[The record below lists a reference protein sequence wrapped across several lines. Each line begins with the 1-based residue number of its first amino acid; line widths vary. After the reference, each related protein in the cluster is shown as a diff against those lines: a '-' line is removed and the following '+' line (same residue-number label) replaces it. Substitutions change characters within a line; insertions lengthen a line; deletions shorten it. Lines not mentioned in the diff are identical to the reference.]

1 MMSLP
6 LPLINRSWSKGWL
19 VPYVST
25 PLGTVR
31 RMLSIARAGPDDV
44 VYDLGCGDGRMLL
57 TAVKEFGVKRAVGYE
72 IRKDL
77 CGYAASKILNEGLED
92 KITLVHGDL
101 FDADLHKAT
110 VITLYLNIAVNER
123 LRPKLERGTRATTR
137 A

>member
-1 MMSLP
+1 
-6 LPLINRSWSKGWL
+6 
-19 VPYVST
+19 
-25 PLGTVR
+25 
-31 RMLSIARAGPDDV
+31 MLSIARAGPDDV

-101 FDADLHKAT
+101 FDADLHKAA

-123 LRPKLERGTRATTR
+123 LRLNCDAEQELPHAHSQSRLQNRRVENNKRRETYQSRPPE
-137 A
+137 